1 MIGEHGPSQTCSSPQ
16 SAGTVER
23 LSVRR
28 AHAPDGHGGGVF
40 AMATGGEYCEGG
52 SGEGGVDV
60 QAWRARAVAVAACQA
75 ANRRYGTSGV

>member
-1 MIGEHGPSQTCSSPQ
+1 
-16 SAGTVER
+16 
-23 LSVRR
+23 
-28 AHAPDGHGGGVF
+28 
-40 AMATGGEYCEGG
+40 MATGGEYCEGG